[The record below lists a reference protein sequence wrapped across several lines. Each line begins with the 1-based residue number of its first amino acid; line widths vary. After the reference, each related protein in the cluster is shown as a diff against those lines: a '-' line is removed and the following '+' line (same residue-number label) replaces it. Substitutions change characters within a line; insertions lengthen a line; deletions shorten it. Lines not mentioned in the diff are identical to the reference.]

1 MFFVFLIDRAKKL
14 KTALFMVGEI
24 GGNDY
29 NFAYLQGKTIEEVRD
44 MVPEVVQAIKDAVT
58 VSFPSKQN
66 KFLLFFF
73 SLFF

>member
-1 MFFVFLIDRAKKL
+1 MA
-14 KTALFMVGEI
+14 GEI

-29 NFAYLQGKTIEEVRD
+29 NYALFQGKTIEEVRY
-44 MVPEVVQAIKDAVT
+44 MVLEVVQAIKDAVT

-73 SLFF
+73 SSKMSYYDY